1 MREGGREGGR
11 VGRQASG
18 KEGMK
23 ESRKEIQCIPAISIQ
38 RVTLL
43 FPTVMSTPRHHS
55 FY

>member
-1 MREGGREGGR
+1 M

-23 ESRKEIQCIPAISIQ
+23 ESRRECIPAISIQ

-43 FPTVMSTPRHHS
+43 LPRALSTPRHHS
-55 FY
+55 MC